1 MKPSLDSFLS
11 AFLFWLFT
19 AISKTFL
26 LDATV
31 AANCEELR
39 STAIAVALAT
49 LMRYWLLVW
58 DLLLTLLID
67 MPLKSE

>member
-19 AISKTFL
+19 TISKTFL
-26 LDATV
+26 LEATV

-39 STAIAVALAT
+39 STAIAAALAT